1 MTHGD
6 DGKAVGALPDK
17 KAVKILFSKY
27 WSPAGWR
34 GDRDVSMEDFA
45 YAKWA
50 GVMFDPVVLSHDSA
64 VERAVNAVSEIEPR
78 QVATAFLTSLTTRR
92 LDLRSALGTYAIG
105 RHLQPHESSGVG
117 GCGVCGAF
125 DGSEPIDLNVL
136 NFERLKWGGVRH
148 TSPVYIA
155 LDLELFA
162 KTKVPPYRSDDVG
175 AFLGVLDRAGSL
187 PDSSRA
193 RDLEKAIGGLF
204 RSNKSEREILLQI
217 LGYAGVLA
225 PAAHPGFLDEFIPA
239 HARELPPA
247 SKIDWQYPF
256 AWWRGSDAYDREAA
270 TEWFPDLIEGAV
282 Q

>member
-1 MTHGD
+1 MTNAD
-6 DGKAVGALPDK
+6 EGKVVGALPDK

-27 WSPAGWR
+27 WSSAGWR
-34 GDRDVSMEDFA
+34 SARDVSMEDFA

-50 GVMFDPVVLSHDSA
+50 GVMFDPAVFSHDRA
-64 VERAVNAVSEIEPR
+64 VERAVKAVSVIDPR
-78 QVATAFLTSLTTRR
+78 QVANAFLASLTTRR

-117 GCGVCGAF
+117 ACGVCGAF
-125 DGSEPIDLNVL
+125 DSSEPIDLNVL

-148 TSPVYIA
+148 ASPVYIA

-162 KTKVPPYRSDDVG
+162 KTKIPPYSSDDAG
-175 AFLGVLDRAGSL
+175 AFLKVLDRAGSL

-204 RSNKSEREILLQI
+204 KSNKSEREILLQI

-225 PAAHPGFLDEFIPA
+225 PAAHPGFLCEFIPA

-247 SKIDWQYPF
+247 GKIDWQYPF
-256 AWWRGSDAYDREAA
+256 AWWRGSDAYNREAA
-270 TEWFPDLIEGAV
+270 AHWFPDLIERAV
-282 Q
+282 

>member
-1 MTHGD
+1 
-6 DGKAVGALPDK
+6 
-17 KAVKILFSKY
+17 
-27 WSPAGWR
+27 
-34 GDRDVSMEDFA
+34 MEDFA

-50 GVMFDPVVLSHDSA
+50 GVMFDPVVLSHDRV
-64 VERAVNAVSEIEPR
+64 VERALKAVSVIEPR
-78 QVATAFLTSLTTRR
+78 QVANAFLASLTTRR

-105 RHLQPHESSGVG
+105 RHLQPHDFSGVG
-117 GCGVCGAF
+117 ACGICGAF
-125 DGSEPIDLNVL
+125 DSSEPLDLNVL

-148 TSPVYIA
+148 SSPAYIA

-162 KTKVPPYRSDDVG
+162 KTKILPYCSDDAG
-175 AFLGVLDRAGSL
+175 ALLQVLDRADSL

-193 RDLEKAIGGLF
+193 RDFEKAIGGLF
-204 RSNKSEREILLQI
+204 KSNKHEREILLQI

-225 PAAHPGFLDEFIPA
+225 PAAHPGFLREFIPA

-270 TEWFPDLIEGAV
+270 TEWFPDLIEGPA